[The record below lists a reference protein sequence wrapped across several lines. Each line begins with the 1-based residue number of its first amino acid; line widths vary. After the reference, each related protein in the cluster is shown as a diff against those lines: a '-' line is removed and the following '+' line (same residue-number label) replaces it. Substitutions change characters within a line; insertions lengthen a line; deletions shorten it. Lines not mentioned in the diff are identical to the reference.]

1 MELRNA
7 APVRLPDGT
16 MVNRAGFHFIKRP
29 DKITE
34 LMDLFIQDLDK

>member
-1 MELRNA
+1 M
-7 APVRLPDGT
+7 PHPIRLPDGT

-34 LMDLFIQDLDK
+34 LMDLFIQDLDKK